1 MKADR
6 KRNAADIADV
16 GDAIDTADTVDVIL
30 GQWRRERPDL
40 APDLGAM
47 GTIGRIKRCSML
59 LRPRLDATF
68 EQFGLNGWEFDVLA
82 TLRRSGAP
90 YCLAPTTLF
99 SALMITSGTMTH
111 RLKGL
116 ESRSLIERVPNKE
129 DARSL
134 LVRLSPAGLELID
147 RAVTAHVE
155 NERQILSPIGTAD
168 LKALD
173 VQLKRLLAV
182 LEGPPAQPGAG
193 AGADDA
199 DADALYNKRHNP
211 KEEQ

>member
-1 MKADR
+1 MNADR
-6 KRNAADIADV
+6 KRNAV
-16 GDAIDTADTVDVIL
+16 DTVDAIL
-30 GQWRRERPDL
+30 DQWRRERPDL
-40 APDLGAM
+40 APDLNPM

-99 SALMITSGTMTH
+99 STLMITSGTMTH

-116 ESRSLIERVPNKE
+116 ESRSLIERVLNKE

-134 LVRLSPAGLELID
+134 LVRLSPVGLALID

-155 NERQILSPIGTAD
+155 NERQILSPIGAAD

-173 VQLKRLLAV
+173 AQLKRLLAV
-182 LEGPPAQPGAG
+182 LEGPASQPGA
-193 AGADDA
+193 DTDA
-199 DADALYNKRHNP
+199 AALDNERQHP
-211 KEEQ
+211 KESQ

>member
-1 MKADR
+1 MRTDR
-6 KRNAADIADV
+6 KRNVADV
-16 GDAIDTADTVDVIL
+16 GDAVDTANTVDVIL

-68 EQFGLNGWEFDVLA
+68 KQFRLNGWEFDVLA

-182 LEGPPAQPGAG
+182 LEGPPARPGAG
-193 AGADDA
+193 AGAGTDDA
-199 DADALYNKRHNP
+199 DADALDNKRHTP